1 MKDELFEKSI
11 ETLELPRVLELLSHE
26 AVTDEGKDRA
36 LSLRPLA
43 DPDDVERAVAET
55 SAAVDLV
62 SLRGAPY
69 FGGVKPV
76 RASLQ
81 RADMGGSLN
90 TRELLEV
97 AAVLRCAR
105 SCIEYAADSKEK
117 TPLDPLFRG
126 LTANRGLEEEITG
139 SILSEEEIADAAS
152 PELADIRRK
161 KRATAARVRDILQK
175 LISSNQSK
183 DLQQNII
190 T

>member
-11 ETLELPRVLELLSHE
+11 ETLELPQVLELLSHE
-26 AVTDEGKDRA
+26 AVTDEGKERA
-36 LSLRPLA
+36 LALRPLT
-43 DPDDVERAVAET
+43 DSEDVERALAET

-97 AAVLRCAR
+97 APVLRCAR
-105 SCIEYAADSKEK
+105 SWPICAGRS
-117 TPLDPLFRG
+117 G
-126 LTANRGLEEEITG
+126 LPPPG
-139 SILSEEEIADAAS
+139 SGISCRSSSPPTSPNTSRRILSPSGMAATWC
-152 PELADIRRK
+152 L
-161 KRATAARVRDILQK
+161 
-175 LISSNQSK
+175 
-183 DLQQNII
+183 
-190 T
+190 

>member
-11 ETLELPRVLELLSHE
+11 ETLELPRVLELLAHE
-26 AVTDEGKDRA
+26 AVTDEAKERA
-36 LSLRPLA
+36 LTLRPFT
-43 DPDDVERAVAET
+43 DPDDVERALRET

-81 RADMGGSLN
+81 RSDMGGSLN

-105 SCIEYAADSKEK
+105 SCIEYDAAGSEK

-126 LTANRGLEEEITG
+126 LTANRYLEDRITG

-161 KRATAARVRDILQK
+161 KRSAAGSLE
-175 LISSNQSK
+175 
-183 DLQQNII
+183 
-190 T
+190 

>member
-26 AVTDEGKDRA
+26 AVTDEGKERA
-36 LSLRPLA
+36 LALRPLT
-43 DPDDVERAVAET
+43 DSDDVERALAET

-105 SCIEYAADSKEK
+105 SCMEYAADSREK
-117 TPLDPLFRG
+117 TPLDPLFG
-126 LTANRGLEEEITG
+126 ALPPTG
-139 SILSEEEIADAAS
+139 AWRSRSPAPSSPRRRSPTPPALSWPTFAGKSGS
-152 PELADIRRK
+152 PPPESGTFSR
-161 KRATAARVRDILQK
+161 
-175 LISSNQSK
+175 S
-183 DLQQNII
+183 
-190 T
+190 